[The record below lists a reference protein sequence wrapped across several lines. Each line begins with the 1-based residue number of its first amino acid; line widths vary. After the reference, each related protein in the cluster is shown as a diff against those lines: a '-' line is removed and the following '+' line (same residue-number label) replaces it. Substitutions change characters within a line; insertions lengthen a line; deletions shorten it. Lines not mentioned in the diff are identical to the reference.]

1 MELIERFRKFC
12 LELHP
17 EKTRLLEFGP
27 LAAQNR
33 KRREEGKP
41 ETFGFLG
48 FTHICGKKQSNGNFT
63 VRRQTVRKRLQTKLN
78 KVKDDLRRRIHDPV
92 PEVGQWLRSVVS
104 GHIRCYG
111 VLMNDEA

>member
-1 MELIERFRKFC
+1 
-12 LELHP
+12 
-17 EKTRLLEFGP
+17 
-27 LAAQNR
+27 
-33 KRREEGKP
+33 
-41 ETFGFLG
+41 
-48 FTHICGKKQSNGNFT
+48 